1 MEIIIL
7 VTLLIM
13 NGWQKRNGKEALC
26 ALKNSDNYI
35 AAVVLGYFSSLL
47 SGVTIGYT
55 IWFVMELLVKL
66 FKLYS

>member
-13 NGWQKRNGKEALC
+13 NGWQKCNGKEALHV
-26 ALKNSDNYI
+26 LKGNNHYI

-47 SGVTIGYT
+47 SGATIGYT
-55 IWFVMELLVKL
+55 FWFVMELTTKII
-66 FKLYS
+66 KLYA